1 MISWL
6 WNIFKGNRLQAL
18 LNVTTGLAGVT
29 TSLVSVWAMQ
39 RAIDIAAGY
48 RTGSLYWAVGLMAFV
63 ILCDFAVRISRV
75 WIRNIL
81 GIKAQNTMQQHFLD
95 RLLHSEWHGK
105 EKFHS
110 GDVINRLEQDVKTVV
125 DFITEVLPNALSTAA
140 MFICAFFYL
149 WSMDAVLAVITVAI
163 LPVFIL
169 LSRIYVNRMRMYTR
183 KVRGCDSTVQSI
195 MQETVRHRMLVK
207 TLECSSSMTARLD
220 AAQSELRGHV
230 RGRTKF
236 SVFSNLML
244 NTGFSLGYLVA
255 FLWGAIR
262 LYEHTITFGMMTAF
276 LQLVYRIQSP
286 ARDITRIAPAF
297 VAAITAAERLR
308 ELEQIPPEPCEKP
321 HLMSGT
327 LGVRM
332 QDVTYSYPDGDEVI
346 NSLSFDFKPGT
357 CTAILGETGAGKTT
371 IFRLILALLHPS
383 SGSLH
388 IYNNV
393 ESKAAH
399 PSLRCNMVYVP
410 QGNTLLS
417 GSIRDNLLL
426 ANADATDS
434 EMRDALHQACA
445 DFVLTL
451 PDALD
456 TKVAEDGAGLSEG
469 QAQRIAIARAILR
482 NRSIMLFDE
491 ATSALDPDTER
502 QLLHNIIA
510 DSKKTVIFITH
521 RPAVVDYCQQV
532 LKINF

>member
-18 LNVTTGLAGVT
+18 LNAITGLVGVAT
-29 TSLVSVWAMQ
+29 GLVSVWAMQ

-48 RTGSLYWAVGLMAFV
+48 RTGSLYWAVGLMAGV
-63 ILCDFAVRISRV
+63 ILCDFGVGISRV
-75 WIRNIL
+75 WIKNIL
-81 GIKAQNTMQQHFLD
+81 GVKAQNTMQQHFLD
-95 RLLHSEWHGK
+95 RLLHSEWQGK
-105 EKFHS
+105 ERYHS
-110 GDVINRLEQDVKTVV
+110 GDVINRLEQDVKTVT

-140 MFICAFFYL
+140 MFVCAFFYL

-163 LPVFIL
+163 LPVFML
-169 LSRIYVNRMRMYTR
+169 LSRMYVNRMRMYTR
-183 KVRGCDSTVQSI
+183 KVRGSESTVQSI
-195 MQETVRHRMLVK
+195 LQETMRHRMVIK
-207 TLECSSSMTARLD
+207 TMECCNSMVTRLGS
-220 AAQSELRGHV
+220 AHSELRGHV

-244 NTGFSLGYLVA
+244 NTGFSLGFLVA
-255 FLWGAIR
+255 FLWGATR
-262 LYEHTITFGMMTAF
+262 LHEHTITFGMMTAF
-276 LQLVYRIQSP
+276 LQLVYRIQAP

-321 HLMSGT
+321 HLMSGA

-426 ANADATDS
+426 AHPDATDD
-434 EMRDALHQACA
+434 EMRDALHKACA

-451 PDALD
+451 PEALD
-456 TKVAEDGAGLSEG
+456 TKVAEGGTGLSEG
-469 QAQRIAIARAILR
+469 QAQRIAIARGILR

-502 QLLHNIIA
+502 QLLHNILA
-510 DSKKTVIFITH
+510 DSRKTIIFITH
-521 RPAVVDYCQQV
+521 RPAVVEYCQQV
-532 LKINF
+532 LTI

>member
-63 ILCDFAVRISRV
+63 ILCDFAVKISRV

-95 RLLHSEWHGK
+95 RLLHSEWQGK
-105 EKFHS
+105 ERYHS

-230 RGRTKF
+230 RSRTKF

-276 LQLVYRIQSP
+276 LQLVYRIQAP

-321 HLMSGT
+321 HMMSGA

-332 QDVTYSYPDGDEVI
+332 QDVTYSYPDGAEVI

-357 CTAILGETGAGKTT
+357 CTVILGETGAGKTT